1 MFDGFFLVTDEAVDV
16 GEVVVGDGVEGGDG
30 EGLFVGLDG
39 VGVLAAE
46 FVAEAEVAIGFE
58 VGRVVDD
65 CLHVEFLCFFELVAG
80 LVLFGHLEAFL
91 CLLQIVLAGDGTR
104 LAELGFE
111 AFGLGSFLE

>member
-1 MFDGFFLVTDEAVDV
+1 MFDGFFLITNETVDV

-30 EGLFVGLDG
+30 EGLFVGLNG

-46 FVAEAEVAIGFE
+46 FVAEAEVAVGFE
-58 VGRVVDD
+58 VGGVVDD
-65 CLHVEFLCFFELVAG
+65 CLHVEFLCFLELVAG
-80 LVLFGHLEAFL
+80 LVLFSHLETSL
-91 CLLQIVLAGDGTR
+91 GLLLVVLAGDGTG

>member
-1 MFDGFFLVTDEAVDV
+1 MFDGFFLVTNEAVDV

-46 FVAEAEVAIGFE
+46 FVAEAEVAVGFE
-58 VGRVVDD
+58 VGGVVDD
-65 CLHVEFLCFFELVAG
+65 CLHVEFLGFFELVSG

-91 CLLQIVLAGDGTR
+91 CLLEVILASDGPG
-104 LAELGFE
+104 LVELGLV